1 MDKNIAQKAAKWW
14 ANQLRGT
21 AKLDNGDP
29 SNAGG
34 MALMLATLLQA
45 DEKADQNNEHIDAF
59 EQELTIILER
69 EKDDYFH
76 LGVDYHPDH
85 VLQEAAT
92 KAELNLGMTSLP
104 WKTTMWIMS
113 GEIKVSEG
121 YGAESVAI

>member
-1 MDKNIAQKAAKWW
+1 MDKNVAQKAAKWW
-14 ANQLRGT
+14 GNQLRGT

-29 SNAGG
+29 SDTGD
-34 MALMLATLLQA
+34 MVLMLAMLLQA
-45 DEKADQNNEHIDAF
+45 GEKADRNNEQIDAF
-59 EQELTIILER
+59 EQELAIILER

-85 VLQEAAT
+85 ILQEAAT
-92 KAELNLGMTSLP
+92 KAELNLGMVSLP

-121 YGAESVAI
+121 YGAELVTI